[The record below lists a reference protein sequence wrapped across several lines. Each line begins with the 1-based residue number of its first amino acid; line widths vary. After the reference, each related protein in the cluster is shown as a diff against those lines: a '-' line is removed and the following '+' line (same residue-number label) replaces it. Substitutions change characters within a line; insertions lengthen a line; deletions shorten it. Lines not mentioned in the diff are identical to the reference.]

1 MRRRRGSMIL
11 IVGVLI
17 TLVVIVSVVRMSLDA
32 EGRIFTMVKDRK
44 VVYEQAAHQLLEDG
58 EVLDIEDIESIYVF
72 TGEHN
77 MVEFIVDGDGLI
89 PPAQYY
95 GFYYSPDDVP
105 LPFQN
110 VKVPLTE
117 YKENEWEWTEEGD
130 NHGITK
136 KITDCWYYFE
146 AWL

>member
-1 MRRRRGSMIL
+1 MKKRKWIL
-11 IVGVLI
+11 IGLAVILI
-17 TLVVIVSVVRMSLDA
+17 AGALLISNPQIRTNLFVRLYHD
-32 EGRIFTMVKDRK
+32 
-44 VVYEQAAHQLLEDG
+44 
-58 EVLDIEDIESIYVF
+58 DIEEGLRISAGVPADDVVLFGYKYVN
-72 TGEHN
+72 TWEGEHI
-77 MVEFIVDGDGLI
+77 MVEFVTMSLTHT
-89 PPAQYY
+89 YY
-95 GFYYSPDDVP
+95 GCYYSPDDVP
-105 LPFQN
+105 LAFQN

>member
-1 MRRRRGSMIL
+1 MKRRRGNIIL
-11 IVGVLI
+11 VVV
-17 TLVVIVSVVRMSLDA
+17 TLVVLVAIVGIASMALDA
-32 EGRIFTMVKDRK
+32 QRRIFSMVKEHQ
-44 VVYEQAAHQLLEDG
+44 VIYEQAAHQLLEDG
-58 EVLDIEDIESIYVF
+58 EVLDVENIESMYVF
-72 TGEHN
+72 EGEHN
-77 MVEFIVDGDGLI
+77 MVEFMVDSDGII

-105 LPFQN
+105 LTFQN

-117 YKENEWEWTEEGD
+117 YKENEWEWKEEGD

-136 KITDCWYYFE
+136 KITECWYYFE

>member
-32 EGRIFTMVKDRK
+32 EGRIFTMVKNRK

-72 TGEHN
+72 TGEYN

>member
-1 MRRRRGSMIL
+1 MKRRRGSMIL
-11 IVGVLI
+11 VIVGLVALVAIVGVA
-17 TLVVIVSVVRMSLDA
+17 SMALDA
-32 EGRIFTMVKDRK
+32 QRRIFSMVKQRQ

-58 EVLDIEDIESIYVF
+58 EVLEIEDIESMYVF
-72 TGEHN
+72 EGEHS
-77 MVEFIVDGDGLI
+77 MVEFMVDGDGMI

-117 YKENEWEWTEEGD
+117 YKENEWEWTDEGD
-130 NHGITK
+130 NRGITK
-136 KITDCWYYFE
+136 KITECWYYFE

>member
-1 MRRRRGSMIL
+1 MKRRRGNMIL
-11 IVGVLI
+11 VVGILVALVAIVGV
-17 TLVVIVSVVRMSLDA
+17 VRMALDA
-32 EGRIFTMVKDRK
+32 EGKIFSMVKERR

-58 EVLDIEDIESIYVF
+58 EILEIEDIESMYIF
-72 TGEHN
+72 AGEHN
-77 MVEFIVDGDGLI
+77 MVEFMVDGDGLI

-105 LPFQN
+105 LAFQN
-110 VKVPLTE
+110 VKASLTE
-117 YKENEWEWTEEGD
+117 YKENEWEWTDEGD